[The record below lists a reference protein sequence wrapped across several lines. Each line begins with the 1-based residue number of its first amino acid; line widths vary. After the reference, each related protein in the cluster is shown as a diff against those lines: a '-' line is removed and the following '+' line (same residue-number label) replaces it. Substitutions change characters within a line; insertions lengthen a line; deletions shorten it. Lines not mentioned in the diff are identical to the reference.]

1 MPMKTFRG
9 QIDSSTQE
17 TIPLHTND
25 GLTGYRISKFKCIP
39 DTPGTNQTEAIVK
52 IYTVEQATV
61 DALVDFDDPTLIG
74 VVFLAV
80 ANGSNEA
87 YASELHTVFDNITFN
102 QDIFVTAVEL
112 AGDRPTNYH
121 IELEQVK
128 LDLNAQTVATLK
140 DIRNIGAQ

>member
-1 MPMKTFRG
+1 MKTFRG
-9 QIDSSTQE
+9 RIASSTQE

-128 LDLNAQTVATLK
+128 LTQDQALVAIVKNL
-140 DIRNIGAQ
+140 RNEQ

>member
-1 MPMKTFRG
+1 M
-9 QIDSSTQE
+9 
-17 TIPLHTND
+17 LHIIK
-25 GLTGYRISKFKCIP
+25 RIIKISKFKCIP

-102 QDIFVTAVEL
+102 QDIYVTAVEL
-112 AGDRPTNYH
+112 AGGRSTNYH

>member
-17 TIPLHTND
+17 IIPLHTND

-102 QDIFVTAVEL
+102 QDIYVTAVEL
-112 AGDRPTNYH
+112 AGGRPTNYH

-128 LDLNAQTVATLK
+128 LDLNEQTVATLK
-140 DIRNIGAQ
+140 DIRNVGAQ

>member
-87 YASELHTVFDNITFN
+87 YA
-102 QDIFVTAVEL
+102 
-112 AGDRPTNYH
+112 
-121 IELEQVK
+121 
-128 LDLNAQTVATLK
+128 
-140 DIRNIGAQ
+140 